1 MATLSERLKQAADEY
16 ESMGRD
22 LGCFNGPLVTAVRNA
37 ETLALAVEAFQAA
50 EQERKAAWADKSKP
64 EWDAKR
70 AALSSINVAKS
81 RARLLEVKLE

>member
-1 MATLSERLKQAADEY
+1 MASLAERLNGSLAAGGY
-16 ESMGRD
+16 AIGAR
-22 LGCFNGPLVTAVRNA
+22 VTNNDFDIQKAIAVCA
-37 ETLALAVEAFQAA
+37 AVQAFQAA

-81 RARLLEVKLE
+81 RARLLEVNLE